1 MPNKTKKQHYVPQ
14 FYLKNF
20 SNKNKDEFFIH
31 CYDIDNNKTYPA
43 NIKNI
48 AEERYFYKVGDE
60 NFEEFFQKTEELA
73 SPIINNLSKHG
84 KIKTLNIIKNRK
96 RLSLFLAVQFLRT
109 KEMREDLLENFSKIS
124 THLQKH
130 DLSNEMKLVVE
141 QIDEKNIKHNQMG
154 FIAHASLKMI
164 DELDFKKWVLLKNK
178 TKVDFLTSD
187 NPVVLYNPHG
197 FLGFASAYIQI
208 FYPINPKLCLCLL
221 DPLNYLSFGEY
232 NKLNENETLIVNRK
246 TEKCQINSI
255 DDVNMINDVQSKN
268 ATKHIFSKDNS
279 FDRVSYLV
287 EKGLIVPSEKRERVK
302 FQVFKNP
309 KNGNDIIVTSNPNNH
324 INFI

>member
-1 MPNKTKKQHYVPQ
+1 MPNKTKKQHYVPR

-20 SNKNKDEFFIH
+20 SNKNKEEYFIH

-48 AEERYFYKVGDE
+48 AEEKYFYKIGDE
-60 NFEEFFQKTEELA
+60 TFEEFFQKTEEWA
-73 SPIINNLSKHG
+73 SPIINNLSKNG
-84 KIKTLNIIKNRK
+84 KIKPLNIIKNRK
-96 RLSLFLAVQFLRT
+96 RLSLFLSVQFLRT
-109 KEMREDLLENFSKIS
+109 KEMREDLLESFSKIS

-130 DLSNEMKLVVE
+130 NLSNEMELLVE

-154 FIAHASLKMI
+154 FIAHASLEMI
-164 DELDFKKWVLLKNK
+164 DDLLYKKWVVLKNK
-178 TKVDFLTSD
+178 TEVDFLTSD

-197 FLGFASAYIQI
+197 FLGVASEYIHI

-221 DPLNYLSFGEY
+221 DPLNYSNFGEY
-232 NKLNENETLIVNRK
+232 NKFDGNEILRNIRK
-246 TEKCQINSI
+246 TEKYNINSI
-255 DDVNMINDVQSKN
+255 DEVNMINDVQSKN

-287 EKGLIVPSEKRERVK
+287 KKGLIVPSEKRERVK

-324 INFI
+324 INFV

>member
-1 MPNKTKKQHYVPQ
+1 MANKTKKQHYVPK

-20 SNKNKDEFFIH
+20 SNKNKKEFFIH
-31 CYDIDNNKTYPA
+31 CYDIDMNESYPA

-48 AEERYFYKVGDE
+48 AEEKYFYKVGDE
-60 NFEEFFQKTEELA
+60 NFEEFFQKTEEFA
-73 SPIINNLSKHG
+73 SPIINNLSKYG
-84 KIKTLNIIKNRK
+84 KIKPLNIIKNRK
-96 RLSLFLAVQFLRT
+96 RLSLFLAIQFLRT

-124 THLQKH
+124 THLQKYN
-130 DLSNEMKLVVE
+130 LSSEMEGLVD
-141 QIDEKNIKHNQMG
+141 QIDEKNIKHDQMG
-154 FIAHASLKMI
+154 FIAYASLKMV

-178 TKVDFLTSD
+178 TEVDFLTSD
-187 NPVVLYNPHG
+187 NPVALYNPRG
-197 FLGFASAYIQI
+197 FLGFASEYIQI

-221 DPLNYLSFGEY
+221 DPVNYSNFGEY
-232 NKLNENETLIVNRK
+232 NKLNENEFLTVNRK
-246 TEKCQINSI
+246 TEMCQINSI

-287 EKGLIVPSEKRERVK
+287 KKGLIVPSEKRERVK

-309 KNGNDIIVTSNPNNH
+309 KNGNDIIVTSNPNNR